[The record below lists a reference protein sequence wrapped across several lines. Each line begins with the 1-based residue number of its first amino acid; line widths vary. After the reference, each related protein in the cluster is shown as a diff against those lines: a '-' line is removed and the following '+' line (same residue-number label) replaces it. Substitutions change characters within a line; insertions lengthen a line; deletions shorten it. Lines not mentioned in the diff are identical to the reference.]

1 MAKSE
6 RVHNKSTKSTTYFN
20 YLNNRMS
27 VRIKLGGPEKS
38 LAKRLLESYAD
49 KRGKNDIES
58 EFDRIHRMNDLEN
71 PLLDPNMKWTPC
83 NKFALEPSTDKS
95 VVASTLSSTRF
106 NVFHRLSATEE
117 AEHYAEFKASQ
128 GKH

>member
-1 MAKSE
+1 LAKSE

-49 KRGKNDIES
+49 KRGKNEIES
-58 EFDRIHRMNDLEN
+58 EFDRMDDLEN
-71 PLLDPNMKWTPC
+71 PLLDPNMKWTSY

-95 VVASTLSSTRF
+95 VVATTLSSTRF
-106 NVFHRLSATEE
+106 NVFHRLAATEE
-117 AEHYAEFKASQ
+117 TEHVAGFKPSQ

>member
-71 PLLDPNMKWTPC
+71 PLLDPNMK
-83 NKFALEPSTDKS
+83 
-95 VVASTLSSTRF
+95 
-106 NVFHRLSATEE
+106 
-117 AEHYAEFKASQ
+117 
-128 GKH
+128 